1 MFLKFDKPKAF
12 YIYNFLNLLIL
23 IDIIGLIYV
32 LVGNPSVAFEAYFFY
47 YDLCVCCILLTEF
60 FIKFK
65 MSTTSKKLFLKNNW
79 IDLFASIPFDLILL
93 VLFQTLS
100 IYLSSFRLIR
110 LIRIFK
116 MLRMASL
123 LKKYFRMISLF
134 LKKSSLDKILS
145 YILITIILFTLIL
158 YFIDPKMNLFD
169 SLWFVIT
176 TVTTVG
182 YGNVIPKTFNSKVI
196 ALLLVI
202 FGVFVFST
210 ITGAIS
216 SFFTER
222 VLNINDV
229 TIEEEIGKKMDDKAS
244 QIDDRLNNMQ
254 DELHL
259 IRDENKELKEE
270 IKELKD
276 LINQK

>member
-1 MFLKFDKPKAF
+1 
-12 YIYNFLNLLIL
+12 
-23 IDIIGLIYV
+23 
-32 LVGNPSVAFEAYFFY
+32 
-47 YDLCVCCILLTEF
+47 
-60 FIKFK
+60 
-65 MSTTSKKLFLKNNW
+65 
-79 IDLFASIPFDLILL
+79 
-93 VLFQTLS
+93 
-100 IYLSSFRLIR
+100 
-110 LIRIFK
+110 
-116 MLRMASL
+116 
-123 LKKYFRMISLF
+123 
-134 LKKSSLDKILS
+134 
-145 YILITIILFTLIL
+145 
-158 YFIDPKMNLFD
+158 MNLFD

-254 DELHL
+254 DELHV